1 MSIETCYFIR
11 CSCGCPVRDEA
22 GKMLACDCSK
32 KTKMPVMIPDSC
44 EYCAQRKALDQAA
57 IAVTSD
63 PSLRELLREGD
74 EPQAERPLAVLPNVD
89 LAIPKASAQPAPG
102 DRESSAT
109 PESPIREAR
118 RRLM

>member
-44 EYCAQRKALDQAA
+44 EYCEQRKALNQAA

-74 EPQAERPLAVLPNVD
+74 EPQAERPRAVLPQVD
-89 LAIPKASAQPAPG
+89 LEIPKSSLSLAPDERSAPDIG
-102 DRESSAT
+102 DFLRHAERK
-109 PESPIREAR
+109 PQ
-118 RRLM
+118 